1 MKNNFLIKTI
11 ISGIILRLIYLF
23 FKTGDLNKI
32 NLGGDACHHYNIAIN
47 VSKFLGPKT
56 DFIFSFWHR
65 HPELPALTDV
75 YLPGFHFF
83 SAIFLLFNQNFITTK
98 LIVFVIFFLN
108 ILFTYLICKELKK
121 LEIGLIAIFL
131 ICFNFFH
138 IENSTVFTTVNFSSL
153 IVQIFFYV
161 LLLTKK
167 NNNYYYLL
175 GGVTGYAS
183 ITFGGW
189 QLLFLISIFNI
200 LKNEKNFKVINIFKL
215 ILFFLIF
222 YLTWGIYTQNYFGTF
237 FYSNLKFYPLVE
249 NWGDMMNSTN
259 KPEILKLIKEINLY
273 SYFKNHILWFIL
285 HLRDLSLFNFP
296 TFVFFLSFICL
307 PLMIYGSFKINY
319 IGKYLIFFSF
329 GYLIATSNLQAIQWK
344 ENFGQGI
351 ICLF

>member
-47 VSKFLGPKT
+47 VSKFLEPKT
-56 DFIFSFWHR
+56 DFIFFFGTGTQNCQHLQMYICWFSFFF
-65 HPELPALTDV
+65 
-75 YLPGFHFF
+75 GFFF
-83 SAIFLLFNQNFITTK
+83 SFNQIFITTK

-259 KPEILKLIKEINLY
+259 KPEI
-273 SYFKNHILWFIL
+273 
-285 HLRDLSLFNFP
+285 
-296 TFVFFLSFICL
+296 
-307 PLMIYGSFKINY
+307 
-319 IGKYLIFFSF
+319 
-329 GYLIATSNLQAIQWK
+329 
-344 ENFGQGI
+344 
-351 ICLF
+351 